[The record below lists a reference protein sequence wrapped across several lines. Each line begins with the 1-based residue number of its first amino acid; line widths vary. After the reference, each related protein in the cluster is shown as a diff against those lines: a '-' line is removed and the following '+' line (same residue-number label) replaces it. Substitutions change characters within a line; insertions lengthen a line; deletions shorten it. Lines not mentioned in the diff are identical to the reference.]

1 MAFLC
6 LPVVM
11 RTSLP
16 ALFVGIVA
24 SLSLAA
30 PAAAAVH
37 ETRWTCWLDG
47 ETRVA
52 CTVIA
57 ARDADAAGSPA
68 ARGAASADPRQLLQ
82 AVRARPASLAGRLV
96 FVPLFNVP
104 FDDSLVEQLVSAVLC
119 GATPDCGARYKAQ
132 LQQFIAEAPE
142 QFADMMDP
150 VLAGTAL

>member
-6 LPVVM
+6 LPVIM
-11 RTSLP
+11 RTSLR
-16 ALFVGIVA
+16 ALLVGIVA
-24 SLSLAA
+24 SLNLAA

-37 ETRWTCWLDG
+37 KTQWTCWLDG

-57 ARDADAAGSPA
+57 ARVADAADSPA
-68 ARGAASADPRQLLQ
+68 ARGGASPDPRQLLQ
-82 AVRARPASLAGRLV
+82 AVRERPASLAGRLV
-96 FVPLFNVP
+96 FVPLFSVP
-104 FDDSLVEQLVSAVLC
+104 FEDSRIEELVSSVLC

-132 LQQFIAEAPE
+132 LQQLIAEAPE